1 MSFTGDLPDPGIE
14 PRLMS
19 PALGGGF
26 FSTSATQE
34 VPTVLLAHTF
44 MRQIIPFPFMI
55 GLCHSQLMS
64 YPNLSIP
71 NDDIWNSIIKM
82 QIYVVFK
89 KTIQT
94 QKCGRCVSLCW
105 VLGPACCLWTNQI
118 LGGWIPA
125 NENE

>member
-1 MSFTGDLPDPGIE
+1 
-14 PRLMS
+14 
-19 PALGGGF
+19 
-26 FSTSATQE
+26 
-34 VPTVLLAHTF
+34 
-44 MRQIIPFPFMI
+44 MI

-71 NDDIWNSIIKM
+71 NDGIWNPIIKM

-94 QKCGRCVSLCW
+94 QKCGRCVSLCGSW
-105 VLGPACCLWTNQI
+105 GLRAACGQIKI